1 MDVLILTA
9 FFGAGHY
16 TVSKA
21 VQDQLLERDPS
32 LNIQIQ
38 DLFSIT
44 NPLIE
49 NYAYDFYNFI
59 TREMPDFYNF
69 FYNRKKDIP
78 DFYIDE
84 ITSIIGLQKFAD
96 YMRANRPRIIIST
109 FPICSNVVSRFK
121 KKYKNP
127 VPLITCI
134 TDVVDSWEWVSE
146 ETNIYFVPAVCVKE
160 GLEKKGVE
168 SEKISVTGIP
178 LRTSF
183 LKFFGLNQSEL
194 GRELD
199 FRGQEKALQGENA
212 AGAKCEKALCRGDE
226 NRILVMGGG
235 RGLFEIGEEVFDY
248 LGGLESV
255 KTTVVTGK
263 NRELYEQLRSRGF
276 KRLEVL
282 GYVHDPAQV
291 IRDSSI
297 IITKPGG
304 VTLFESIS
312 CETPVVC
319 KTPNIGQEIQNADF
333 IEKMGIGMVRQDSG
347 DIISAV
353 ESAIENPDLI
363 QDMKQ
368 SIRNIKKTLQP
379 FEVTSC
385 IMELM
390 DRW

>member
-16 TVSKA
+16 TVSRA
-21 VQDQLLERDPS
+21 IREQLMERDCS
-32 LNIQIQ
+32 LDVQIQ

-44 NPLIE
+44 SPIIE

-96 YMRANRPRIIIST
+96 YVKVKRPRVIIST

-121 KKYKNP
+121 KKYKSSI
-127 VPLITCI
+127 PLVTCI

-146 ETNIYFVPAVCVKE
+146 ETDRYFVPAGCVRD
-160 GLEKKGVE
+160 GLVKKGIE
-168 SEKISVTGIP
+168 PGRISVTGIP
-178 LRTSF
+178 LRRSF
-183 LKFFGLNQSEL
+183 MKFFAP
-194 GRELD
+194 RECEAFKD
-199 FRGQEKALQGENA
+199 MNWAGENA
-212 AGAKCEKALCRGDE
+212 PEGCKVDIKPDNGICESRV
-226 NRILVMGGG
+226 LVMGGG

-248 LGGLESV
+248 LAGLDSV
-255 KTTVVTGK
+255 KTTIITGK
-263 NRELYEQLRSRGF
+263 NRELYDQLRSRGF
-276 KRLEVL
+276 KSLEVM

-319 KTPNIGQEIQNADF
+319 RAPHIGQEIQNAGF
-333 IEKMGIGMVRQDSG
+333 IENMGIGMVRGSAEE
-347 DIISAV
+347 IIRGI
-353 ESAIENPDLI
+353 ESTIENPYCI
-363 QDMKQ
+363 QEMKK
-368 SIRNIKKTLQP
+368 SIINFKKTLRP
-379 FEVTSC
+379 FEVTSSV
-385 IMELM
+385 IELM

>member
-21 VQDQLLERDPS
+21 IREQLMERDS
-32 LNIQIQ
+32 TLDVQIQ

-44 NPLIE
+44 NPIIE

-59 TREMPDFYNF
+59 TREMPEFYNF

-84 ITSIIGLQKFAD
+84 ITSIIGLQKFAE
-96 YMRANRPRIIIST
+96 YVKVKRPRVIIST

-121 KKYKNP
+121 KKYKSQ
-127 VPLITCI
+127 VPLVTCI

-146 ETNIYFVPAVCVKE
+146 ETDRYFVPAGCVRD
-160 GLEKKGVE
+160 GLVKKGVE
-168 SEKISVTGIP
+168 PGKISVTGIP
-178 LRTSF
+178 LRRSF
-183 LKFFGLNQSEL
+183 MKFFGSQDSSAFAGVKGEYVPDGSE
-194 GRELD
+194 
-199 FRGQEKALQGENA
+199 GEIKPDN
-212 AGAKCEKALCRGDE
+212 GLCE
-226 NRILVMGGG
+226 NRVLVMGGG

-248 LGGLESV
+248 LAGLESV
-255 KTTVVTGK
+255 KTTIITGK
-263 NRELYEQLRSRGF
+263 NRELYDQLRSRGF
-276 KRLEVL
+276 KSLEVM

-291 IRDSSI
+291 IRESSI

-319 KTPNIGQEIQNADF
+319 REPHIGQEIQNAGF
-333 IEKMGIGMVRQDSG
+333 IENMGIGMVRGSADE
-347 DIISAV
+347 IIRGI
-353 ESAIENPDLI
+353 ESAIENPCCI
-363 QDMKQ
+363 QDMKR
-368 SIRNIKKTLQP
+368 SIINFKKTLRP
-379 FEVTSC
+379 FEVTSSV
-385 IMELM
+385 IELM